1 MLRLRL
7 KVARAAQLQ
16 MRSCPMASAVG
27 RCATKGMKA
36 AKVFSVFEEHRR
48 RMFVLGTRDSLPQL
62 AEAGMNDFASRCP
75 MSPLVTIA
83 AQEPSPTCG

>member
-7 KVARAAQLQ
+7 EVARAAQLRT
-16 MRSCPMASAVG
+16 RSCPMASAVG

-48 RMFVLGTRDSLPQL
+48 RMFVLGARFSLPQR
-62 AEAGMNDFASRCP
+62 AEAVMNVFASRCR
-75 MSPLVTIA
+75 
-83 AQEPSPTCG
+83 CHRW